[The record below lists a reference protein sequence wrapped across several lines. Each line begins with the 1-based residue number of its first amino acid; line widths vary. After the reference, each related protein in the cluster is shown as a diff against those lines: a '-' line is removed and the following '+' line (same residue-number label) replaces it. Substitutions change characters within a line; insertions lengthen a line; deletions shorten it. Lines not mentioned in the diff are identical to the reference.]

1 MKNVSLVV
9 LDIAGTTVSDKG
21 NINEYFREAF
31 ASEGLHVTAEDV
43 DQVMGYR
50 KIEAVEMIVNKYSMD
65 GSHEQFDRIQRIHDK
80 FNKEMV
86 SFYEH
91 SDDLI
96 PLPFAEE
103 LFEILNSNG
112 ISVALNTG
120 FTRDITD
127 AILVN
132 LKWDKNPFIQAVIC
146 SDEVEEGRPHP
157 FMIKALMNRLD
168 ISDISAV
175 VKIGDTEVDIKEGK
189 NAGCGMVIAVTTG
202 SYSREQL
209 EKYNPDFIIDSLQ
222 EFPALIHI

>member
-9 LDIAGTTVSDKG
+9 LDIAGTTVLDKG

-31 ASEGLHVTAEDV
+31 ASEDLHVAPEDV

-50 KIEAVEMIVNKYSMD
+50 KMEAIEIIVNKYSMNEIH
-65 GSHEQFDRIQRIHDK
+65 GHYDRIQRIHER

-86 SFYEH
+86 AFYAESH
-91 SDDLI
+91 DLT

-103 LFEILNSNG
+103 LFEVLNSNG
-112 ISVALNTG
+112 ILVALNTG

-127 AILVN
+127 AILAN
-132 LKWDKNPFIQAVIC
+132 LKWDKIPFLQSVIC

-157 FMIKALMNRLD
+157 FMIQELMKRLN
-168 ISDISAV
+168 ISDASQV
-175 VKIGDTEVDIKEGK
+175 VKIGDTEVDIKEGR
-189 NAGCGMVIAVTTG
+189 NAGCGMVVAVTTG
-202 SYSREQL
+202 TYTREQL
-209 EKYNPDFIIDSLQ
+209 ELYQPDYIIDSLQ